1 MSLYQH
7 TVVFSLLCL
16 LCLLWLLCFFQTPI
30 YESIKVNT
38 FCATLIS
45 CLGNWCSPIH
55 SLNQQQVKF
64 FATSMYRLYSMPF
77 SFSCLFSHFNWSKIA
92 SHAIFALFLFTF
104 CWGLP
109 SLLLHT
115 CGIIVYFSF
124 KLFQIVLFSA
134 NVSDWS
140 VSKICIK
147 YRKHENP
154 SFSHTFNCVCQHLF
168 LGCPKS
174 C

>member
-1 MSLYQH
+1 M
-7 TVVFSLLCL
+7 
-16 LCLLWLLCFFQTPI
+16 
-30 YESIKVNT
+30 
-38 FCATLIS
+38 
-45 CLGNWCSPIH
+45 
-55 SLNQQQVKF
+55 KF

-154 SFSHTFNCVCQHLF
+154 SFSHTFNTPIFRMSKVLSDGSTQFKDIHFIFFHNFTWKVSKMLKKF
-168 LGCPKS
+168 FFID
-174 C
+174 